1 MSIYRRHL
9 TPPLTSRTP
18 FCVRHSNNGHMIK
31 FDFFDNGS
39 SNGHQCRFNHIGS
52 FVVSIAHYMR
62 AYFNDRAL
70 ALGEDFALPGDA
82 GYLNVSVN

>member
-1 MSIYRRHL
+1 
-9 TPPLTSRTP
+9 
-18 FCVRHSNNGHMIK
+18 MIK

-82 GYLNVSVN
+82 GYLNVSKLSHISSLPSSYASSSEFCLHKCH